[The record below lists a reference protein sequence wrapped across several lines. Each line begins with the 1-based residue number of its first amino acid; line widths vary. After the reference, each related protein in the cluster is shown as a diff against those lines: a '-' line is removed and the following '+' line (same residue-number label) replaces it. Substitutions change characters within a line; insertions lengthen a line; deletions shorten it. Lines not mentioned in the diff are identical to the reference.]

1 MPARWMFV
9 VPPLVPPD
17 SEGKVEDQNLV
28 SVHFVLQEQ
37 ALDQENV
44 RVTKNQSEHDT
55 NAKEED
61 ELEGGTS

>member
-1 MPARWMFV
+1 MFV